1 MNRTLAIALA
11 ALVCGVGVAVIALT
25 GDDVDFRP
33 VWVIAAPTVGW
44 SFIATGLYAW
54 HARPENRVGLL
65 MVILG
70 FAWFN

>member
-11 ALVCGVGVAVIALT
+11 ALVCGLGVAVIALT

-33 VWVIAAPTVGW
+33 VWVIAAPAVGW

-54 HARPENRVGLL
+54 HARPENRVGS
-65 MVILG
+65 
-70 FAWFN
+70 